1 MNALDSF
8 IQISNEEFQKVVA
21 TVDKDS
27 IQKAANLILEAKKAC
42 ISPVLASPVMF
53 LLTPHPC
60 FPPPALPPTIFMAPR
75 LFTAPAA
82 SWLPAMWSSASPT
95 VVKPRS

>member
-27 IQKAANLILEAKKAC
+27 IQKAAN
-42 ISPVLASPVMF
+42 
-53 LLTPHPC
+53 
-60 FPPPALPPTIFMAPR
+60 
-75 LFTAPAA
+75 
-82 SWLPAMWSSASPT
+82 
-95 VVKPRS
+95 